1 MVDIKFWVMG
11 YINHIIWCWI
21 IANIILTSIDTQ
33 FCALDL
39 NLSFEKMKK
48 WKFKKRFELLDF
60 IKYHFWNFFIMG
72 NISGGLRYFEII
84 LISYFF
90 N

>member
-1 MVDIKFWVMG
+1 
-11 YINHIIWCWI
+11 
-21 IANIILTSIDTQ
+21 
-33 FCALDL
+33 
-39 NLSFEKMKK
+39 MKK